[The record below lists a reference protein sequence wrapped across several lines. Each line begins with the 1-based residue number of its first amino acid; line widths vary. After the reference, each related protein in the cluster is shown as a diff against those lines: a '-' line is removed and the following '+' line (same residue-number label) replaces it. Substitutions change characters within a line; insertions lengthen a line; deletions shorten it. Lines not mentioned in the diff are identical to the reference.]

1 MRLRVWMLGLG
12 AGLLL
17 AQPAWAASRKAEN
30 LDFSLKVDSLSW
42 TATGFVLKAEIE
54 NRSGSPEL
62 FLHHEAGRDD
72 PETFSFKPGS
82 GVERASRQTYMLK
95 GLSQARTA
103 ATLAFGLEADQEAGL
118 LVVGEARP
126 PYRQVAIA
134 LKDLLPERPATQAA
148 AAPPEERTPPAPA
161 APEAG
166 VIQRFMPPHPSFGE
180 QIVLKEGMAGPR
192 GQGWT
197 RIYTELPEIT
207 LDELA
212 RVLERPAQIWRGEEG
227 YLYLRNV
234 GGNRALA
241 VDVRNAEVI
250 SARYVSPETLGQ
262 VLGPKT
268 RYPKRVYM
276 GRP

>member
-1 MRLRVWMLGLG
+1 MRLRAWMLGLG
-12 AGLLL
+12 AGIVL
-17 AQPAWAASRKAEN
+17 AQPAWAASRTAEN

-54 NRSGSPEL
+54 NRSGSPDL

-72 PETFSFKPGS
+72 PESFAFTPEA

-95 GLSQARTA
+95 GLTQSRTA
-103 ATLAFGLEADQEAGL
+103 ATLVFGLEAGQEAGL

-126 PYRQVAIA
+126 PYRQVALA
-134 LKDLLPERPATQAA
+134 LKGLLPERPGARVAA
-148 AAPPEERTPPAPA
+148 SPPEERTPPAPA
-161 APEAG
+161 APEPG

-250 SARYVSPETLGQ
+250 SARYVTPETLGQ